1 MMRRIAQI
9 GWFMS
14 SGFLLSGCWSQPMNQ
29 DLERVQLQLTS
40 IEQRIDQL
48 ETVRDGS
55 SNARLAQTTA
65 ESMPTKDT
73 GSSEPARQTERW
85 FHAGGA
91 VTKLG
96 RGGVNLVTGWVEIP
110 KRMIETSQRSGA
122 GAGWTWGLLR
132 GLGHGFIRTL
142 GGFYEIVTFPFPAP
156 PGYVSVIQPEY
167 VFTNE
172 PDDSSHN

>member
-48 ETVRDGS
+48 EMARDGS
-55 SNARLAQTTA
+55 SNARLAKTTA
-65 ESMPTKDT
+65 EAMPTE
-73 GSSEPARQTERW
+73 GAESSAPARQAEPW

-110 KRMIETSQRSGA
+110 KRISETSQSSGA

-132 GLGHGFIRTL
+132 GLGYGFIRTL

-156 PGYVSVIQPEY
+156 PDYRPIIHPDY
-167 VFTNE
+167 VFVSE
-172 PDDSSHN
+172 